1 MVHEQISCVDEY
13 SAVKAAEGVSVSGG
27 PGKHQVSEGVNTG
40 SYEKS
45 RNMCELKLFR
55 VNDKCDK
62 EGLNTNF
69 ISVLFRELHC
79 ML

>member
-1 MVHEQISCVDEY
+1 MSTAQS
-13 SAVKAAEGVSVSGG
+13 KQAEGLSVSGG
-27 PGKHQVSEGVNTG
+27 PGKHQVSEGVNTE

-69 ISVLFRELHC
+69 ISILFWELYC
-79 ML
+79 LL